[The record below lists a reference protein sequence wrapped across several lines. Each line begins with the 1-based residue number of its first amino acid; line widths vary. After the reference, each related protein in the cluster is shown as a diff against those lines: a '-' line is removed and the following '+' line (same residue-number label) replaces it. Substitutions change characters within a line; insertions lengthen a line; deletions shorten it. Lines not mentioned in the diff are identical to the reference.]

1 MACLYIIKRYEDKAE
16 WPTTYNI
23 AAYVYQVKPDKDGN
37 RWINDAQHVAV
48 KRALEGLQRQGRI
61 IGFRTGRARVPG
73 IGPGCDRRTELCH
86 HWMTEKGLAKCSPKQ
101 KRTSIARESTAGT
114 SSASPLNATA
124 SCAGPRSSA
133 EVGREQLSKNM
144 PRKAKRKLGDLLT
157 EDALQ
162 AAFER
167 MMTDPVLGFIN
178 EVSLADTQEEVAD
191 ILAEHRDWLQSL
203 PRKKREDILRH
214 VNEMI
219 DEKPVIEEDDE
230 S

>member
-1 MACLYIIKRYEDKAE
+1 
-16 WPTTYNI
+16 
-23 AAYVYQVKPDKDGN
+23 
-37 RWINDAQHVAV
+37 
-48 KRALEGLQRQGRI
+48 
-61 IGFRTGRARVPG
+61 
-73 IGPGCDRRTELCH
+73 
-86 HWMTEKGLAKCSPKQ
+86 
-101 KRTSIARESTAGT
+101 
-114 SSASPLNATA
+114 
-124 SCAGPRSSA
+124 
-133 EVGREQLSKNM
+133 M
-144 PRKAKRKLGDLLT
+144 PRKAKRKLGAPLT
-157 EDALQ
+157 EDELQ

-167 MMTDPVLGFIN
+167 MMTNPVLGFIN

>member
-1 MACLYIIKRYEDKAE
+1 MDAYIHSPEGAGQDACMHRSTRPHHAR
-16 WPTTYNI
+16 
-23 AAYVYQVKPDKDGN
+23 G
-37 RWINDAQHVAV
+37 
-48 KRALEGLQRQGRI
+48 QGHR
-61 IGFRTGRARVPG
+61 
-73 IGPGCDRRTELCH
+73 H
-86 HWMTEKGLAKCSPKQ
+86 
-101 KRTSIARESTAGT
+101 
-114 SSASPLNATA
+114 
-124 SCAGPRSSA
+124 
-133 EVGREQLSKNM
+133 EVGREQRSKNM
-144 PRKAKRKLGDLLT
+144 PRKAKRKLGDPLT
-157 EDALQ
+157 EDELQ

-191 ILAEHRDWLQSL
+191 ILAEHRDWLRSL

>member
-1 MACLYIIKRYEDKAE
+1 
-16 WPTTYNI
+16 
-23 AAYVYQVKPDKDGN
+23 
-37 RWINDAQHVAV
+37 
-48 KRALEGLQRQGRI
+48 
-61 IGFRTGRARVPG
+61 
-73 IGPGCDRRTELCH
+73 
-86 HWMTEKGLAKCSPKQ
+86 
-101 KRTSIARESTAGT
+101 
-114 SSASPLNATA
+114 
-124 SCAGPRSSA
+124 
-133 EVGREQLSKNM
+133 M

-191 ILAEHRDWLQSL
+191 ILAEHRDWLRSL

>member
-1 MACLYIIKRYEDKAE
+1 
-16 WPTTYNI
+16 
-23 AAYVYQVKPDKDGN
+23 
-37 RWINDAQHVAV
+37 
-48 KRALEGLQRQGRI
+48 
-61 IGFRTGRARVPG
+61 
-73 IGPGCDRRTELCH
+73 
-86 HWMTEKGLAKCSPKQ
+86 
-101 KRTSIARESTAGT
+101 
-114 SSASPLNATA
+114 
-124 SCAGPRSSA
+124 
-133 EVGREQLSKNM
+133 
-144 PRKAKRKLGDLLT
+144 
-157 EDALQ
+157 
-162 AAFER
+162 